1 MIELARVDLTLDLSA
16 FSQWLSAQAVPHRVV
31 EESGEQ
37 VVYVEASAQAL
48 MPQLR
53 VLLQRV
59 ISEPG
64 FHEQLRALV
73 QGGTTHLQSEGIVSV
88 QTVYPRVLPRQAPL
102 VFAML
107 GLATLVALLTSFGSG
122 GPILRAFLMVD
133 PLQLDFRMQDLSG
146 RWDGLLVMLQTGQ
159 FWRLISPDFIH
170 FSILHLIFNALMIW
184 VLGGQLELR
193 KGSVVLLKLVLFV
206 SVFSNLAQLL
216 SSHYLFGGLSGVVYG
231 LFGYTWLWR
240 KQGADVFMPDAFW
253 NFALIWLV
261 VGFTPLTE
269 WLGIGRMANAAHL
282 GGLLAGLAW
291 GWLTLGREKNAKIP
305 E

>member
-1 MIELARVDLTLDLSA
+1 MIELARVDLTLDLSV
-16 FSQWLSAQAVPHRVV
+16 FSQWLSAQAVPHRVI
-31 EESGEQ
+31 EESGQQ
-37 VVYVEASAQAL
+37 VLYVAESAQAL
-48 MPQLR
+48 VPQLR
-53 VLLQRV
+53 VLLQRF
-59 ISEPG
+59 ITEPG
-64 FHEQLRALV
+64 FHEQMRAQLQRV
-73 QGGTTHLQSEGIVSV
+73 ATHLQPEAMAAI

-122 GPILRAFLMVD
+122 GPMLRAFLMVD

-146 RWDGLLVMLQTGQ
+146 RWDGLLVMLQTWQ

-184 VLGGQLELR
+184 VLGGQLELH
-193 KGSVVLLKLVLFV
+193 KGSQTLLKLVLFV
-206 SVFSNLAQLL
+206 SVLSNLAQLL

-240 KQGADVFMPDAFW
+240 KQSSEVFMPDAFW
-253 NFALIWLV
+253 NFALVWLV
-261 VGFTPLTE
+261 IGFTPLTE

-282 GGLLAGLAW
+282 GGLLAGLVW
-291 GWLTLGREKNAKIP
+291 GWLTLGREKNEKIP